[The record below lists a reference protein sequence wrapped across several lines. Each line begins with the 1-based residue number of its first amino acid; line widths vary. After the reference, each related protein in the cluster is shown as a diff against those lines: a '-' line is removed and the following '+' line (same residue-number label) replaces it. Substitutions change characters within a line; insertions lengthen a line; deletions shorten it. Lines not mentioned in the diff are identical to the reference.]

1 MDIFASITY
10 VEITSQTLG
19 INLLTCQILL
29 VRLHSIAFES
39 LFSSL
44 PTRIHVTTPSHS
56 LLPCSTC
63 QASRAF
69 LAFHLAHNKT
79 NRKSS
84 DSQSRFAA
92 PPRSRDLFFVTI
104 HIRTFSLTPA
114 KPPSPDNTNDHRRHL
129 AQLCP
134 RRQHRQHRKIPAA
147 HAHTAQVSC
156 WNTSF
161 TDFASAD
168 KSRVPHPGCEPAP

>member
-39 LFSSL
+39 PSCKSL
-44 PTRIHVTTPSHS
+44 PTRTHVTTPSHS

-69 LAFHLAHNKT
+69 LAFHLAQQQTEN
-79 NRKSS
+79 
-84 DSQSRFAA
+84 
-92 PPRSRDLFFVTI
+92 L
-104 HIRTFSLTPA
+104 LT
-114 KPPSPDNTNDHRRHL
+114 HRRASQHL
-129 AQLCP
+129 LGLSLS
-134 RRQHRQHRKIPAA
+134 RHR
-147 HAHTAQVSC
+147 
-156 WNTSF
+156 
-161 TDFASAD
+161 
-168 KSRVPHPGCEPAP
+168 PHPHFLFYIIATALSPNNDNRYHHLLRTSDNDNYNSTGRYQQLTHTRHK